1 MHHFESNADQRS
13 FRADVM
19 EAAGRQ
25 SVSADAE
32 RAWRDLTE
40 GRSSVLDAF
49 ITSSC
54 SYLVT
59 TRDVLHA
66 PVPLRSLHMLERVVT
81 GSYPKLVA
89 ADLQLAQSTVA
100 CTLKQALA
108 SLGVPCA
115 PSKIPFGLVALIHG
129 ARTEGR
135 LPLMY
140 SSVTQLLGRGC
151 EILTT
156 PLPSLAHL
164 LPPVVEEV
172 LNLQLAGRS
181 HREIAR
187 LRGTSSRTIA
197 NQLAMA
203 YGRIGSSGR
212 LNVLDFLLSRCQA
225 TPQYDS
231 TG

>member
-49 ITSSC
+49 TTSSC
-54 SYLVT
+54 SYLIT
-59 TRDVLHA
+59 TRDVWHA
-66 PVPLRSLHMLERVVT
+66 PVPLRSLNMLERVVT

-89 ADLQLAQSTVA
+89 ADLHLAPSTVA

-108 SLGVPCA
+108 CLGVSCA

-129 ARTEGR
+129 ARTGR
-135 LPLMY
+135 PPLMY
-140 SSVTQLLGRGC
+140 SSATQLLGRGC
-151 EILTT
+151 EILAT

-172 LNLQLAGRS
+172 LNLQIAGRS
-181 HREIAR
+181 HREMAR

-225 TPQYDS
+225 PLQYDS